1 MIKRLSPL
9 LAIAAIAAAISA
21 LVFGPGW
28 LEEND
33 SVAETPR
40 SDRGNTT
47 PVILDTVIL
56 QAETT
61 RIEAVGTSRA
71 RRSVTLYPAVPG
83 EVTTVNFEPGQ
94 LIAAGDVLVELDR
107 RNAALA
113 LELAEV
119 RLADARRQ
127 LQRYERSVSSG
138 AVTTNTLDTART
150 AVQLARIERDQARV
164 ALDDRTVEAPFDGYI
179 GITDVDPGDRIGP
192 DTTPIATLDDRS
204 TLLVRF
210 DVPELFLGRLAVGQ
224 MIAVDTWAAR
234 GAHAEGRI
242 VDIDSRIDP
251 VGRTFVVRAHVD
263 NTDDSLRPGMSF
275 RVTLT
280 LEGPDFPVVPEVA
293 VQWGGDG
300 AYVWIVED
308 QRAGRVPVNIVQ
320 RRDGRVL
327 VDADL
332 DAGMQVVLEGVQR
345 MREGLEVS
353 VVDPDTSTG
362 VERVVAR
369 HVDVRQADARQ
380 TDVRQVDALRTDGL

>member
-9 LAIAAIAAAISA
+9 LAIAAIAVAISA
-21 LVFGPGW
+21 LVFGPGL

-33 SVAETPR
+33 SVAETAR
-40 SDRGNTT
+40 SDRANAT

-56 QAETT
+56 QAENT

-71 RRSVTLYPAVPG
+71 RRSVTLYPAVSG
-83 EVTTVNFEPGQ
+83 AVTAVNFEPGQ

-119 RLADARRQ
+119 RLADTRRQ

-164 ALDDRTVEAPFDGYI
+164 ALDDRTVEAPFDGHI
-179 GITDVDPGDRIGP
+179 GISDVDPGDRIGP
-192 DTTPIATLDDRS
+192 DTPIATLDDRS

-210 DVPELFLGRLAVGQ
+210 DVPELFLVRLAVGQ

-234 GAHAEGRI
+234 GTHAEGRI

-251 VGRTFVVRAHVD
+251 VSRTFVVRAHVD
-263 NTDDSLRPGMSF
+263 NTDDGLRPGMSF

-280 LEGPDFPVVPEVA
+280 LEGSDFPVVPEVA

-308 QRAGRVPVNIVQ
+308 QRASRVPVNIVQ

-369 HVDVRQADARQ
+369 HVDVRQVDARQ
-380 TDVRQVDALRTDGL
+380 TDVRHADALRTDGL